1 MWSLLEVFSHIANRK
16 TRYDKKIMDTTWLRK
31 VCTLRRAILYFSTK
45 TICSIIVDIIA
56 TLKMKADIAMK

>member
-1 MWSLLEVFSHIANRK
+1 
-16 TRYDKKIMDTTWLRK
+16 MDTTWLRK